1 MLHWPLSKIR
11 QPRVIAEVIAGII
24 LGPSVMG
31 RVPNFTDSIFPSE
44 SIPSLNLFANVGLV
58 LFLFLVGL
66 ETNLRFLV
74 SNWRVASSVSA
85 AGMILPFGLGA
96 GVSYGLYREFHDEE
110 GLKPIDF
117 GTYLLFI
124 GIAMAITVCF
134 SPANP
139 VTSSNSLGISG
150 LVSYPYRVET
160 TRDKCWCHR
169 AVCRRWK

>member
-31 RVPNFTDSIFPSE
+31 RVPNFTDSIFPPE

-96 GVSYGLYREFHDEE
+96 GVSYGLYHEFHDEE

-124 GIAMAITVCF
+124 GIAMAITVGF
-134 SPANP
+134 SSANP
-139 VTSSNSLGISG
+139 ITSSNSLGISG

-160 TRDKCWCHR
+160 ARDKCWCHR
-169 AVCRRWK
+169 AVRRRWQ